1 MKRKERLRW
10 PFEVYGLSELVIR
23 ELRDTD
29 IEAVS
34 IIEEQCF
41 SMPWKPDDFREMIA
55 KDHMLYVVAELGG
68 TVIGGAGAV
77 LVLENADITN
87 VCISPDYRGNG
98 YGKRMMNGLL
108 DIIKE
113 RGCLEVTL
121 EVRKSN
127 LTAGSMYEKLGFENI
142 GIRPCFY
149 EKPVEDAI
157 IMRKF
162 F

>member
-1 MKRKERLRW
+1 M
-10 PFEVYGLSELVIR
+10 SELVIR

-34 IIEEQCF
+34 IIEEECF
-41 SMPWKPDDFREMIA
+41 SMPWKPDDFREMIS
-55 KDHMLYVVAELGG
+55 KDHMLYVVAELDGA
-68 TVIGGAGAV
+68 VIGGAGAV
-77 LVLENADITN
+77 IVLENGDITN
-87 VCISPDYRGNG
+87 VCISSDYRGKG
-98 YGKRMMNGLL
+98 YGKTMMMGLL

-113 RGCLEVTL
+113 RGCIETTL

-127 LTAGSMYEKLGFENI
+127 EVAISMYEKLGFENI

-157 IMRKF
+157 IMKKNF
-162 F
+162 